1 MAKESAGANPAY
13 EVAGGTVCATGWL
26 WRTETW
32 HCPQSRE
39 ENAGPDECPCDLRQ
53 QLALLSLQQQDVESG
68 EANARNEIGWAQ
80 RNATSAIANQRAARD
95 GINVS
100 ILRDGMSL
108 KEYSRKRSFD
118 KTPEPKPAPAAPA
131 ASPGNYFCVQRH
143 DATRLHYDFRLE
155 VDGTLKSWAV
165 PKGPSLEP
173 LAKHLAMHV
182 EDHPL
187 DYGGFEG
194 NIPKGEYGGGSVMLW
209 DRGSYELLG
218 DGPAP
223 AQIERGD
230 FKFRLHGEKLRG
242 EFALVLMRGRG
253 KGNEWLLIKKKDA
266 EAQPGWNIE
275 DHARSV
281 LTGRTQQEIAEN
293 LPPPQPPT
301 PNPQSRSFPT
311 GAVKAPMPQS
321 VPPMLAT
328 LATHPPSGDSWL
340 FEVKW
345 DGVRALC
352 FIGGD
357 QGDNDLRIL
366 SRSGK
371 RCDRQYPELSVLP
384 RQVKASQ
391 AILDGEI
398 AVLDDKGRASFSLIQ
413 PRISVTDA
421 NSVAHLSRSAPVNL
435 FLFDLLYLDG
445 YDLRAAPL
453 EERKR
458 LLSEIVVPSDRIHV
472 SDFFTVDGAAML
484 EAARANGLEGIVAKA
499 RGSKYEGRRSRDWI
513 KVKVVTSDDFV
524 IGGFTHGERDYFSSL
539 VLGLYDGEKLT
550 HAGQVGTGFNER
562 SLKEIYGR
570 LEPLITKKRPFS
582 GTVKALRDVTWVQP
596 ELVAEIKYLEITPD
610 GLLRAP
616 VFVGLR
622 PDKDPKECVREAARE
637 AADEEQPRRAP
648 LLPADSPAEVL
659 LDVEGHRL
667 KLTNLNKVFYPGEA
681 ITKRD
686 VINYYDAVAPLILPH
701 LRDRPLSL
709 KRYPNGIQEQFF
721 FQKDAEGK
729 VPDWVRL
736 EPIFSEHNQ
745 DKIHYIICND
755 RATLIYLANLASIDQ
770 NPWMSRI
777 GSLDHPDFALIDLDP
792 TEGCPYSQIVE
803 AAQLVKQ
810 TLDSIGLAGYPKT
823 TGGDGMHI
831 YIPLEPVYTF
841 EQVRSF
847 AELLSI
853 LAINRNPDL
862 FTTPR
867 TVSRRRK
874 AKVYFDYLQISSAK
888 TIAAPYVLRA
898 HPGAP
903 VSTPLD
909 WSEVKAGLE
918 PGQFNIHNAPARF
931 ERTGDLFEGVLTKPQ
946 RLDPAL
952 EKVARNSVSPAPPR
966 QK

>member
-1 MAKESAGANPAY
+1 
-13 EVAGGTVCATGWL
+13 
-26 WRTETW
+26 
-32 HCPQSRE
+32 
-39 ENAGPDECPCDLRQ
+39 
-53 QLALLSLQQQDVESG
+53 
-68 EANARNEIGWAQ
+68 
-80 RNATSAIANQRAARD
+80 
-95 GINVS
+95 
-100 ILRDGMSL
+100 MSL
-108 KEYSRKRSFD
+108 KEYNRKRSFD
-118 KTPEPKPAPAAPA
+118 KTPEPPARVESTPA
-131 ASPGNYFCVQRH
+131 GNYFCVQRH
-143 DATRLHYDFRLE
+143 DATRLHYDFRME
-155 VDGTLKSWAV
+155 VAGTLKSWAV

-187 DYGGFEG
+187 DYGSFEG

-209 DRGSYELLG
+209 DRGSYELMG
-218 DGPAP
+218 DAPAL

-266 EAQPGWNIE
+266 DAQSGWNIE

-281 LTGRTQQEIAEN
+281 LSGRTQQEIAEN
-293 LPPPQPPT
+293 LPPATNHQPPAS
-301 PNPQSRSFPT
+301 NLGALK
-311 GAVKAPMPQS
+311 GAVQSPMPKAVS
-321 VPPMLAT
+321 PMLAT
-328 LATHPPSGDSWL
+328 LATRPPSGDSWL
-340 FEVKW
+340 YEVKW

-352 FIGGD
+352 FI
-357 QGDNDLRIL
+357 DNAQLCIL

-371 RCDRQYPELSVLP
+371 RCEQQYPELSVLP
-384 RQVKASQ
+384 RHVKASQ

-398 AVLDDKGRASFSLIQ
+398 AVLDDKGRSSFNLIQ
-413 PRISVTDA
+413 PRISVSDA
-421 NSVAHLSRSAPVNL
+421 NAVAHLSRSTPVNL

-445 YDLRAAPL
+445 YDLRGVPL
-453 EERKR
+453 EERKG
-458 LLSEIVVPSDRIHV
+458 LLSEIVTPSDRIHV
-472 SDFFTVDGAAML
+472 SDFFTVDGDAML
-484 EAARANGLEGIVAKA
+484 EAARANGLEGIVAKT

-513 KVKVVTSDDFV
+513 KVKVISSDDFV

-539 VLGLYDGEKLT
+539 VLGLYDGQKLT
-550 HAGQVGTGFNER
+550 HAGQVGTGFNEK
-562 SLKEIYGR
+562 SLKEIYSKI
-570 LEPLITKKRPFS
+570 EPLITKKNPFT
-582 GTVKALRDVTWVQP
+582 GTVKALRDVTWLQP
-596 ELVAEIKYLEITPD
+596 ELVAEIKYLEVTPD

-616 VFVGLR
+616 VFVALR
-622 PDKDPKECVREAARE
+622 PDKDPKECVREGLTPE
-637 AADEEQPRRAP
+637 AAIPIEEKTGP
-648 LLPADSPAEVL
+648 LLPPDSPAEVT
-659 LDVEGHRL
+659 LDIEGHRL
-667 KLTNLNKVFYPGEA
+667 KLTNLPKVFYPGEG

-686 VINYYDAVAPLILPH
+686 VINYYDAVASFILPH

-709 KRYPNGIQEQFF
+709 KRYPNGINEQFF

-745 DKIHYIICND
+745 DQIHYIICND

-770 NPWMSRI
+770 NPWMSRV
-777 GSLDHPDFALIDLDP
+777 GSLDNPDFALIDLDP

-803 AAQLVKQ
+803 AAQLVEK

-853 LAINRNPDL
+853 LVINQNPGL

-867 TVSRRRK
+867 AVSRRKK

-909 WSEVKAGLE
+909 WSEVKPSLDPA
-918 PGQFNIHNAPARF
+918 QFNIHNAVARF
-931 ERTGDLFEGVLTKPQ
+931 QRTGDLFEPVLTKPQ
-946 RLDPAL
+946 RLEPAL
-952 EKVARNSVSPAPPR
+952 EKVAANSASLAQHPR
-966 QK
+966 K

>member
-1 MAKESAGANPAY
+1 
-13 EVAGGTVCATGWL
+13 
-26 WRTETW
+26 
-32 HCPQSRE
+32 
-39 ENAGPDECPCDLRQ
+39 
-53 QLALLSLQQQDVESG
+53 
-68 EANARNEIGWAQ
+68 
-80 RNATSAIANQRAARD
+80 
-95 GINVS
+95 
-100 ILRDGMSL
+100 MSL

-118 KTPEPKPAPAAPA
+118 KTPEPQPLAQSTAA
-131 ASPGNYFCVQRH
+131 GNYFCVQRH

-155 VDGTLKSWAV
+155 VNGTLKSWAV

-182 EDHPL
+182 EDHPI

-218 DGPAP
+218 DAPAL

-230 FKFRLHGEKLRG
+230 FKFRLYGEKLRG

-266 EAQPGWNIE
+266 DAQPGWNIE

-293 LPPPQPPT
+293 LPPANPPIAT
-301 PNPQSRSFPT
+301 SQSHAMPA
-311 GAVKAPMPQS
+311 GAIKAPMPRAVS
-321 VPPMLAT
+321 PMLAT
-328 LATHPPSGDSWL
+328 LATRPPSGDAWL
-340 FEVKW
+340 HEVKW

-352 FIGGD
+352 FIEEN
-357 QGDNDLRIL
+357 QLCIL

-371 RCDRQYPELSVLP
+371 RCDQQYPELSVLP
-384 RQVKASQ
+384 RHIQASQ
-391 AILDGEI
+391 AVLDGEI
-398 AVLDDKGRASFSLIQ
+398 AVLDDKGRSSFSLIQ
-413 PRISVTDA
+413 PRISVSDA
-421 NSVAHLSRSAPVNL
+421 NSVAHLSRSTPVNL
-435 FLFDLLYLDG
+435 FLFDLLYFDG
-445 YDLRAAPL
+445 YDLRGAPI

-458 LLSEIVVPSDRIHV
+458 LLSEIVTPSERIHV
-472 SDFFTVDGAAML
+472 SDFFTVDGPAML
-484 EAARANGLEGIVAKA
+484 EAARANGLEGIVSKA

-513 KVKVVTSDDFV
+513 KVKVVTSEDFV

-550 HAGQVGTGFNER
+550 HAGQVGTGFNEK
-562 SLKEIYGR
+562 SLKEIYSKI
-570 LEPLITKKRPFS
+570 EPLITKKSPFT

-596 ELVAEIKYLEITPD
+596 ELVAEIKYLEMTPD

-622 PDKDPKECVREAARE
+622 PDKNPKDCVREGGE
-637 AADEEQPRRAP
+637 YKGDQEYEEYKGP
-648 LLPADSPAEVL
+648 LISADSPAEVTL
-659 LDVEGHRL
+659 EIEGHRL
-667 KLTNLNKVFYPGEA
+667 KLTNLPKVFYPGEG
-681 ITKRD
+681 INKRD

-709 KRYPNGIQEQFF
+709 KRYPNGINQQYF

-736 EPIFSEHNQ
+736 EPIFSDHNQ

-755 RATLIYLANLASIDQ
+755 RATLVYLANLASIDQ
-770 NPWMSRI
+770 NPWMSRV
-777 GSLDHPDFALIDLDP
+777 GSLDNPDFALIDLDP

-803 AAQLVKQ
+803 AAQLVKK
-810 TLDSIGLAGYPKT
+810 TLDSIGLRGYPKT

-831 YIPLEPVYTF
+831 YIPLQPVYTF

-853 LAINRNPDL
+853 LVINQKSDL

-867 TVSRRRK
+867 TVSSRKK

-918 PGQFNIHNAPARF
+918 PGQFNIHNAMNRF
-931 ERTGDLFEGVLTKPQ
+931 QRTGDLFEGVLTKPQ
-946 RLDPAL
+946 KLEPAL
-952 EKVARNSVSPAPPR
+952 EKVAANSASPAPHR
-966 QK
+966 RK

>member
-1 MAKESAGANPAY
+1 
-13 EVAGGTVCATGWL
+13 
-26 WRTETW
+26 
-32 HCPQSRE
+32 
-39 ENAGPDECPCDLRQ
+39 
-53 QLALLSLQQQDVESG
+53 
-68 EANARNEIGWAQ
+68 
-80 RNATSAIANQRAARD
+80 
-95 GINVS
+95 
-100 ILRDGMSL
+100 MSL
-108 KEYSRKRSFD
+108 EDYSRKRSFA
-118 KTPEPKPAPAAPA
+118 KTPEPEPREKSTPA
-131 ASPGNYFCVQRH
+131 GNYFCVQRH

-209 DRGSYELLG
+209 DRGTYELLG
-218 DGPAP
+218 DGPANK
-223 AQIERGD
+223 QIERGD

-266 EAQPGWNIE
+266 EAQPGWNVE

-281 LTGRTQQEIAEN
+281 LTGRTQQEIAED
-293 LPPPQPPT
+293 LAPAQSLIPSA
-301 PNPQSRSFPT
+301 NPQSRPMPV
-311 GAVKAPMPQS
+311 GAVQSPMPKS
-321 VPPMLAT
+321 VQPMLAT
-328 LATHPPSGDSWL
+328 LATHPPPGDSWL
-340 FEVKW
+340 YEVKW

-352 FIGGD
+352 FIQDGQLG
-357 QGDNDLRIL
+357 IF

-371 RCDRQYPELSVLP
+371 RCEQQYPELSVLP
-384 RQVKASQ
+384 RHVNAAS
-391 AILDGEI
+391 AVLDGEI
-398 AVLDDKGRASFSLIQ
+398 AVLDDKGRSSFNLIQ

-421 NSVAHLSRSAPVNL
+421 NAVAHLSRSTPASL

-445 YDLRAAPL
+445 YDLRGVAL

-458 LLSEIVVPSDRIHV
+458 LLSETVTPSERIHV
-472 SDFFTVDGAAML
+472 SDFFTVNGDAML

-499 RGSKYEGRRSRDWI
+499 RGSKYDGRRSRDWV
-513 KVKVVTSDDFV
+513 KVKVISSGDFV
-524 IGGFTHGERDYFSSL
+524 IGGFTHGDRDYFSSL

-550 HAGQVGTGFNER
+550 HAGQVGTGFNEK
-562 SLKEIYGR
+562 SLKEIYSKI
-570 LEPLITKKRPFS
+570 EPLITKKNPFT
-582 GTVKALRDVTWVQP
+582 GPVKALRDVTWIKP
-596 ELVAEIKYLEITPD
+596 ELVAEIKFLEMTPD

-616 VFVGLR
+616 VFVALR
-622 PDKDPKECVREAARE
+622 WDKQPKECVRQSEQA
-637 AADEEQPRRAP
+637 EEPRRGP
-648 LLPADSPAEVL
+648 LLPSDSPVEVSL
-659 LDVEGHRL
+659 EIEGHRL
-667 KLTNLNKVFYPGEA
+667 KLTNLNKVWYPGEG
-681 ITKRD
+681 IDKRA
-686 VINYYDAVAPLILPH
+686 VINYYDAVAPFILPH

-709 KRYPNGIQEQFF
+709 KRYPNGINEPFF
-721 FQKDAEGK
+721 FQKNAEDK
-729 VPDWVRL
+729 VPGWVRL
-736 EPIFSEHNQ
+736 EPVFSGHNQ
-745 DKIHYIICND
+745 DNIHYIICND

-777 GSLDHPDFALIDLDP
+777 GSLEHPDFALIDLDP

-803 AAQLVKQ
+803 AAQLVKR
-810 TLDSIGLAGYPKT
+810 TLDSVGLAGYPKT

-853 LAINRNPDL
+853 LTINQKPDL

-867 TVSRRRK
+867 AVSRRKK

-909 WSEVKAGLE
+909 WSEVKPGLE
-918 PGQFNIHNAPARF
+918 PGQFNIHNAMDRF

-946 RLDPAL
+946 RLEPAL
-952 EKVARNSVSPAPPR
+952 EKVAGNSASPAPPR
-966 QK
+966 RK

>member
-1 MAKESAGANPAY
+1 
-13 EVAGGTVCATGWL
+13 
-26 WRTETW
+26 
-32 HCPQSRE
+32 
-39 ENAGPDECPCDLRQ
+39 
-53 QLALLSLQQQDVESG
+53 
-68 EANARNEIGWAQ
+68 
-80 RNATSAIANQRAARD
+80 
-95 GINVS
+95 
-100 ILRDGMSL
+100 MSL
-108 KEYSRKRSFD
+108 KEYGRKRSFD
-118 KTPEPKPAPAAPA
+118 KTPEPEPRAQSSPA
-131 ASPGNYFCVQRH
+131 GNYFCVQRH

-173 LAKHLAMHV
+173 LAKNLAMHV

-187 DYGGFEG
+187 DYGSFEG

-218 DGPAP
+218 DAP
-223 AQIERGD
+223 ALAQIARGD

-242 EFALVLMRGRG
+242 EFALVLMKGRG

-266 EAQPGWNIE
+266 EAKPGWNIE

-293 LPPPQPPT
+293 LIPTTNNQQPTTHVMPP
-301 PNPQSRSFPT
+301 
-311 GAVKAPMPQS
+311 GAVQSPMPRAVS
-321 VPPMLAT
+321 PMLAT
-328 LATHPPSGDSWL
+328 IAERPPTGDAWL
-340 FEVKW
+340 YEVKW

-357 QGDNDLRIL
+357 QGANELRIF
-366 SRSGK
+366 SRTQK
-371 RCDRQYPELSVLP
+371 RCEQQYPELSVLP
-384 RQVKASQ
+384 RHVKASQ

-398 AVLDDKGRASFSLIQ
+398 AVLDEQGRSSFNLIQ
-413 PRISVTDA
+413 PRISVADA
-421 NSVAHLSRSAPVNL
+421 NAIAHLSRSTPVHL

-445 YDLRAAPL
+445 YDLRGAPL

-458 LLSEIVVPSDRIHV
+458 LLAEIVAPSERIHV
-472 SDFFTVDGAAML
+472 SDYFTVDGNAML
-484 EAARANGLEGIVAKA
+484 EAARANGLEGIVAKT
-499 RGSKYEGRRSRDWI
+499 RTSKYEGRRSRDWLKI
-513 KVKVVTSDDFV
+513 KINTSDDFV

-539 VLGLYDGEKLT
+539 VLGRFDGDKLI
-550 HAGQVGTGFNER
+550 HAGQVGTGFNEKT
-562 SLKEIYGR
+562 LKEIFAK
-570 LEPLITKKRPFS
+570 LEPLIVKKSPFT
-582 GTVKALRDVTWVQP
+582 GTVKALRDVTWVRP

-616 VFVGLR
+616 VFMTLR
-622 PDKDPKECVREAARE
+622 PDKEPRESQEARPEMLVPK
-637 AADEEQPRRAP
+637 
-648 LLPADSPAEVL
+648 DSPNDL
-659 LDVEGHRL
+659 LLQIDGQRL
-667 KLTNLNKVFYPGEA
+667 KLTNLNKIFYPGEG

-686 VINYYDAVAPLILPH
+686 VINYYNAVAPLILPH

-709 KRYPNGIQEQFF
+709 KRYPNGIHEQFF
-721 FQKDAEGK
+721 FQKDAEDK

-736 EPIFSEHNQ
+736 EPIFSDHNQ

-755 RATLIYLANLASIDQ
+755 RATLVYLANLACIDQ

-777 GSLDHPDFALIDLDP
+777 GSLEHPDFALIDLDP

-803 AAQLVKQ
+803 AALLVKN
-810 TLDSIGLAGYPKT
+810 TLDSIGMAGYPKT

-831 YIPLEPVYTF
+831 YIPLEPMYTY

-847 AELLSI
+847 AELLSV
-853 LAINRNPDL
+853 LVINQKPDL

-867 TVSRRRK
+867 TVSARKK

-909 WSEVKAGLE
+909 WPEVKAGLD
-918 PGQFNIHNAPARF
+918 PGQFNIHNALERF
-931 ERTGDLFEGVLTKPQ
+931 ERTGDLFEAVLTKPQ
-946 RLDPAL
+946 RLEPAL
-952 EKVARNSVSPAPPR
+952 EKVAGNSVSPAPR
-966 QK
+966 RKK

>member
-1 MAKESAGANPAY
+1 
-13 EVAGGTVCATGWL
+13 
-26 WRTETW
+26 
-32 HCPQSRE
+32 
-39 ENAGPDECPCDLRQ
+39 
-53 QLALLSLQQQDVESG
+53 
-68 EANARNEIGWAQ
+68 
-80 RNATSAIANQRAARD
+80 
-95 GINVS
+95 
-100 ILRDGMSL
+100 MSL
-108 KEYSRKRSFD
+108 KEYSRKRAFD
-118 KTPEPKPAPAAPA
+118 KTPEPAPREK
-131 ASPGNYFCVQRH
+131 SSSSGNYFCVQRH

-155 VDGTLKSWAV
+155 VNGTLKSWAV

-187 DYGGFEG
+187 DYGSFEG

-209 DRGSYELLG
+209 DRGTYELLG
-218 DGPAP
+218 DAP
-223 AQIERGD
+223 AQAQIDRGD

-266 EAQPGWNIE
+266 DAQPGWNVE

-293 LPPPQPPT
+293 LAPASAESTDSQPREM
-301 PNPQSRSFPT
+301 PN
-311 GAVKAPMPQS
+311 GAVKSPMPKS
-321 VPPMLAT
+321 VSPMLAT
-328 LATHPPSGDSWL
+328 LATRPPSGDSWL
-340 FEVKW
+340 YEVKW

-352 FIGGD
+352 FIE
-357 QGDNDLRIL
+357 NNELCIL

-371 RCDRQYPELSVLP
+371 RCEQQYPELSVLP
-384 RQVKASQ
+384 HQVQASQ

-398 AVLDDKGRASFSLIQ
+398 AVLDEKGRSSFGLIQ
-413 PRISVTDA
+413 PRISVGDA
-421 NSVAHLSRSAPVNL
+421 NAIAHLSRSTPVNL

-445 YDLRAAPL
+445 YDLRGVAL

-458 LLSEIVVPSDRIHV
+458 LLSEIVTPSDRIRV

-484 EAARANGLEGIVAKA
+484 EAARANGLEGIVGKA
-499 RGSKYEGRRSRDWI
+499 RGSKYEGRRSRDWVKI
-513 KVKVVTSDDFV
+513 KVVTSGDFV

-539 VLGLYDGEKLT
+539 VLGLYHGEKLT
-550 HAGQVGTGFNER
+550 HAGQVGTGFNEK
-562 SLKEIYGR
+562 SLQEIYGN
-570 LEPLITKKRPFS
+570 LEPLITKKNPFT
-582 GTVKALRDVTWVQP
+582 GPVKALRDVTWVKP
-596 ELVAEIKYLEITPD
+596 ELVAEVKFLEMTAD

-616 VFVGLR
+616 VFVALR
-622 PDKDPKECVREAARE
+622 SDKSPKECVRETGQPRE
-637 AADEEQPRRAP
+637 TEQPEDTRRGP
-648 LLPADSPAEVL
+648 LLPADSPAEVT
-659 LDVEGHRL
+659 LDLEGHRL
-667 KLTNLNKVFYPGEA
+667 KLTNLKKVFYPGEGV
-681 ITKRD
+681 TKRD

-709 KRYPNGIQEQFF
+709 KRYPNGIHEQFF
-721 FQKDAEGK
+721 FQKNAEDK

-755 RATLIYLANLASIDQ
+755 RATLIYLANLACIDQ

-803 AAQLVKQ
+803 AAQLVKK

-831 YIPLEPVYTF
+831 YIPLQPVYTY

-847 AELLSI
+847 AELLSV
-853 LAINRNPDL
+853 LVINQKPDL

-867 TVSRRRK
+867 SVSSRKK
-874 AKVYFDYLQISSAK
+874 AKVYFDYLQISSSK

-898 HPGAP
+898 YPGAP

-909 WSEVKAGLE
+909 WSEVQPGLE
-918 PGQFNIHNAPARF
+918 PGQFNIHNAMDRF
-931 ERTGDLFEGVLTKPQ
+931 NRTGDLFQGVLTNLQ
-946 RLDPAL
+946 RLEPAL
-952 EKVARNSVSPAPPR
+952 EKLAANRASPAQQR
-966 QK
+966 RK

>member
-1 MAKESAGANPAY
+1 
-13 EVAGGTVCATGWL
+13 
-26 WRTETW
+26 
-32 HCPQSRE
+32 
-39 ENAGPDECPCDLRQ
+39 
-53 QLALLSLQQQDVESG
+53 
-68 EANARNEIGWAQ
+68 
-80 RNATSAIANQRAARD
+80 
-95 GINVS
+95 
-100 ILRDGMSL
+100 MSL

-118 KTPEPKPAPAAPA
+118 KTPEPKPATPAQSTPA
-131 ASPGNYFCVQRH
+131 GNYFCVQRH

-182 EDHPL
+182 EDHPI

-218 DGPAP
+218 DAPAL

-253 KGNEWLLIKKKDA
+253 KGNEWLLIKKKDP
-266 EAQPGWNIE
+266 EAKPGWNIE

-293 LPPPQPPT
+293 LAPSQSPT
-301 PNPQSRSFPT
+301 PNPQSRAMPA
-311 GAVKAPMPQS
+311 GAVQTPMPRAVS
-321 VPPMLAT
+321 PMLAT
-328 LATHPPSGDSWL
+328 LATRPPAGDSWL
-340 FEVKW
+340 YEVKW

-357 QGDNDLRIL
+357 QQDNDLRIF

-371 RCDRQYPELSVLP
+371 RCDQQYPELSVLP
-384 RQVKASQ
+384 RHVKASQ

-398 AVLDDKGRASFSLIQ
+398 AVLDDKGRSSFSLIQ

-445 YDLRAAPL
+445 YDLRGVPL

-458 LLSEIVVPSDRIHV
+458 LLSEIVTPSDRILV
-472 SDFFTVDGAAML
+472 SDFFTVDGDAML
-484 EAARANGLEGIVAKA
+484 EAARNNGLEGIVAKA
-499 RGSKYEGRRSRDWI
+499 RGSKYEGRRSRDWV
-513 KVKVVTSDDFV
+513 KVKVVTTGEFV
-524 IGGFTHGERDYFSSL
+524 MGGFTHGERDYFSSL

-550 HAGQVGTGFNER
+550 HAGQVGTGFNEK
-562 SLKEIYGR
+562 SLKEIYGKI
-570 LEPLITKKRPFS
+570 EPLIVKKSPFT
-582 GTVKALRDVTWVQP
+582 GTVKALRDVTWIKP
-596 ELVAEIKYLEITPD
+596 ELVAEIKYLEFTPD

-616 VFVGLR
+616 VFVALR
-622 PDKDPKECVREAARE
+622 GDKDPKECVRTEE
-637 AADEEQPRRAP
+637 EYKEDEGPERNT
-648 LLPADSPAEVL
+648 LIPADSPVEVA
-659 LDVEGHRL
+659 LDIEGHRL
-667 KLTNLNKVFYPGEA
+667 KLTNLNKVFYPGEG
-681 ITKRD
+681 INKRD

-709 KRYPNGIQEQFF
+709 KRYPNGIHEQYF

-729 VPDWVRL
+729 VPDWVHL
-736 EPIFSEHNQ
+736 EPIFSDHNQ

-770 NPWMSRI
+770 NPWMSRV
-777 GSLDHPDFALIDLDP
+777 GSLDNPDFALIDLDP

-803 AAQLVKQ
+803 AAQLVKK

-831 YIPLEPVYTF
+831 YIPLEPVYTY

-853 LAINRNPDL
+853 LVINRNPDL

-867 TVSRRRK
+867 TVARRKK

-918 PGQFNIHNAPARF
+918 PGQFNIHNAMDRF
-931 ERTGDLFEGVLTKPQ
+931 ARTGDLFEGVLTKPQ
-946 RLDPAL
+946 RLEPAL
-952 EKVARNSVSPAPPR
+952 EKVAANSASPTPHPR
-966 QK
+966 K

>member
-1 MAKESAGANPAY
+1 
-13 EVAGGTVCATGWL
+13 
-26 WRTETW
+26 
-32 HCPQSRE
+32 
-39 ENAGPDECPCDLRQ
+39 
-53 QLALLSLQQQDVESG
+53 
-68 EANARNEIGWAQ
+68 
-80 RNATSAIANQRAARD
+80 
-95 GINVS
+95 
-100 ILRDGMSL
+100 MSL
-108 KEYSRKRSFD
+108 KEYNRKRSFD
-118 KTPEPKPAPAAPA
+118 KTPEPPPRVESTPA
-131 ASPGNYFCVQRH
+131 GNYFCVQRH

-155 VDGTLKSWAV
+155 VAGTLKSWAV

-187 DYGGFEG
+187 DYGSFEG

-218 DGPAP
+218 DAPAL

-266 EAQPGWNIE
+266 DAQPGWNIE

-293 LPPPQPPT
+293 LPPATNHQPPAS
-301 PNPQSRSFPT
+301 NLGALK
-311 GAVKAPMPQS
+311 GAVQSPMPKAVS
-321 VPPMLAT
+321 PMLAT
-328 LATHPPSGDSWL
+328 LATRPPSGDSWL
-340 FEVKW
+340 YEVKW

-352 FIGGD
+352 FID
-357 QGDNDLRIL
+357 DAQLCIL

-371 RCDRQYPELSVLP
+371 RCEQQYPELSVLP
-384 RQVKASQ
+384 RHVKASQ

-398 AVLDDKGRASFSLIQ
+398 AVLDDKGRSSFNLIQ
-413 PRISVTDA
+413 PRISVSDA
-421 NSVAHLSRSAPVNL
+421 NAVAHLSRSSPVNL

-445 YDLRAAPL
+445 YDLRGVTL

-458 LLSEIVVPSDRIHV
+458 LLSEIVTPSDRIHV
-472 SDFFTVDGAAML
+472 SDFFTVDGDAML
-484 EAARANGLEGIVAKA
+484 EAARANGLEGIVAKT

-513 KVKVVTSDDFV
+513 KVKVISSDDFV

-539 VLGLYDGEKLT
+539 VLGLYDGQKLT
-550 HAGQVGTGFNER
+550 HAGQVGTGFNEK
-562 SLKEIYGR
+562 SLKEIYSKI
-570 LEPLITKKRPFS
+570 EQLITKKNPFT
-582 GTVKALRDVTWVQP
+582 GTVKALRDVTWLQP
-596 ELVAEIKYLEITPD
+596 ELVAEIKYLEVTPD

-616 VFVGLR
+616 VFVALR
-622 PDKDPKECVREAARE
+622 PDKDPKECVREGLTPE
-637 AADEEQPRRAP
+637 AAIPIEEKTGP
-648 LLPADSPAEVL
+648 LLPPDSSAEVT
-659 LDVEGHRL
+659 LDIEGHRL
-667 KLTNLNKVFYPGEA
+667 KLTNLPKVFYPGEG

-686 VINYYDAVAPLILPH
+686 VINYYDAVASFILPH

-709 KRYPNGIQEQFF
+709 KRYPNGINEQFF

-745 DKIHYIICND
+745 DQIHYIICND

-770 NPWMSRI
+770 NPWMSRV
-777 GSLDHPDFALIDLDP
+777 GSLDNPDFALIDLDP
-792 TEGCPYSQIVE
+792 TEGCPYNQIVE
-803 AAQLVKQ
+803 AAQLVKK

-853 LAINRNPDL
+853 LVINQNPGL

-867 TVSRRRK
+867 AVSRRKK

-909 WSEVKAGLE
+909 WSEVKAGLD
-918 PGQFNIHNAPARF
+918 PTQFNIHNAMARF
-931 ERTGDLFEGVLTKPQ
+931 ERTGDLFEPVLTKPQ
-946 RLDPAL
+946 RLEPAL
-952 EKVARNSVSPAPPR
+952 EKVAANSASLAQHPR
-966 QK
+966 K